1 MRPYGYKG
9 HWDSDNPANF
19 TRENEKRWTRREID
33 AAWGDLT
40 DRTLLDDVREMA
52 RHVYRS

>member
-33 AAWGDLT
+33 AAWRDLT